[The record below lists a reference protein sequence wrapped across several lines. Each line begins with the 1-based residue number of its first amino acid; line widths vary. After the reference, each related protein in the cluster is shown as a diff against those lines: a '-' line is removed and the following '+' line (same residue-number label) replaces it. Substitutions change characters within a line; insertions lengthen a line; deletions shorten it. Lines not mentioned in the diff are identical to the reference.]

1 MELRQTKK
9 YQCKKKVELEL
20 YFKEVGKLKEEK
32 KGGHFYM
39 ANRLCQK
46 CTGGNI
52 RKKVSLGWGHYV
64 RKTRQDTQAV
74 LTLSREPSLDFG
86 ALWSHARA
94 IWIQA

>member
-1 MELRQTKK
+1 MRQTKK

-52 RKKVSLGWGHYV
+52 RKKVSL
-64 RKTRQDTQAV
+64 
-74 LTLSREPSLDFG
+74 
-86 ALWSHARA
+86 
-94 IWIQA
+94 